1 MDYFNNI
8 SSNFTNYMKD
18 QHGNKIT
25 EHEFTKDI
33 GHRTENPVEILDAG
47 FERVMK
53 KCYGENWRDLPKDT
67 KPIIN

>member
-1 MDYFNNI
+1 
-8 SSNFTNYMKD
+8 MKD